1 MTDTAKAESKPKKL
15 KMHTPDLVSANLAWV
30 AERFPGCI
38 TESRNEKGELVRAV
52 DFDLLRQE
60 LSTEIVEGP
69 QERYHL
75 NWPGKREALL
85 AANAPIAK
93 TLRPCREESVDFDT
107 TRNLFIEGDNLE
119 ALKLVLE
126 SYVNMIDIVYID
138 PPYNRGADLL
148 YRDDY
153 SLAGDDYLSLSQQE
167 DEDGNRLVVNV
178 ETNGRF
184 HSDWLSS
191 VYPRIRMSRT
201 LMSDSGV
208 FFMSISDVELA
219 NAKKLCDEVF
229 GESNFVECYIWNSTF
244 RPDNSSAIY
253 RKNAEFVLCYARDI
267 NSVGSFFGE
276 IIKRTGLPSLTKTS
290 MKDSVLTFP
299 KGSVYFKIADG
310 QYAAE
315 EKGTYTLLDPVT
327 VKDGT
332 NASSFRLRGPMIWGQ
347 DYLESE
353 LNAGTRVV
361 IKGTSFVPYTDK
373 GSEGTLRPTKIIPS
387 DKVGDVLSAN
397 AELRTLMGV
406 DIFDYPKPV
415 SLISHLI
422 SMRPEARLI
431 LDFYAGSG
439 TTTHAVFDTNAGL
452 DFENH
457 RRVIAVQLPEP
468 IDPST
473 ITDGGAKDT
482 AKRAVA
488 FLDELSKPHTV
499 AEIAKE
505 RIRRAGTKIR
515 ESHSLAAS
523 RLDIGF
529 RVLKVASSNMKDVY
543 YRPDKATPELLGGH
557 VDNIKDGRGDEDLLF
572 QVLLDWGVDLSLPIA
587 KETIGGKA
595 VYFVDTNA
603 LAACFETGITENFV
617 KELAGRK
624 PLRVVF
630 RDSGYS
636 GDDVKI
642 NVEQIFKQL
651 SPGTE
656 VKTL

>member
-1 MTDTAKAESKPKKL
+1 MPEDTATTKL
-15 KMHTPDLVSANLAWV
+15 KMHTPDF
-30 AERFPGCI
+30 AEENIAAIAKLFPGCV
-38 TESRNEKGELVRAV
+38 TEATDEDGSIRNAI

-60 LSTEIVEGP
+60 LSGHVVDGP

-93 TLRPCREESVDFDT
+93 TLRPCRDESVAFDT

-126 SYVNMIDIVYID
+126 AYVNMVDVVYID

-153 SLAGDDYLSLSQQE
+153 TLTGDDYLSLSQQE
-167 DEDGNRLVVNV
+167 DDEGNRLVVNV

-191 VYPRIRMSRT
+191 VYPRIRMART
-201 LMSDSGV
+201 LLSDSGV

-229 GESNFVECYIWNSTF
+229 GEANFVECYIWNSTF

-267 NSVGSFFGE
+267 QRVGSFFGE
-276 IIKRTGLPSLTKTS
+276 TIKRTGLPSLTKTS
-290 MKDSVLTFP
+290 MKASVLTFP
-299 KGSVYFKIADG
+299 DASVYFKIADG
-310 QYAAE
+310 DYDPGD
-315 EKGTYTLLDPVT
+315 KGTYTLLDPVT
-327 VKDGT
+327 VKGGT
-332 NASSFRLRGPMIWGQ
+332 NTSPFRLKGPMIWGQ
-347 DYLESE
+347 EYLESE
-353 LNAGTRVV
+353 LKAGTRVI
-361 IKGTSFVPYTDK
+361 IKGESFVPYTDK

-415 SLISHLI
+415 SLIAHLI
-422 SMRPEARLI
+422 SMRPESQLV

-439 TTTHAVFDTNAGL
+439 TTVQAVFDTNVAL
-452 DFENH
+452 AADKR
-457 RRVIAVQLPEP
+457 RRVIAVQMPEP

-482 AKRAVA
+482 ARRAVA

-505 RIRRAGTKIR
+505 RIRRAGTKLR
-515 ESHSLAAS
+515 DANSLAAS
-523 RLDIGF
+523 ELDTGF
-529 RVLKVASSNMKDVY
+529 RVLKVASSNMKNVF
-543 YRPDKATPELLGGH
+543 YRPDEATPDLLGGH
-557 VDNIKDGRGDEDLLF
+557 IDNIKDGRTDEDLLF
-572 QVLLDWGVDLSLPIA
+572 QVLLDWGVDLSLPFS
-587 KETIGGKA
+587 KETVGGKA

-603 LAACFETGITENFV
+603 LAACFEAGLDDDFV
-617 KELAGRK
+617 KELAKRE

-630 RDSGYS
+630 RDSGYGS
-636 GDDVKI
+636 DDVKI